1 VREAWPWLT
10 FIGLGLF
17 HGVNPAMG
25 WLFAVALG
33 LHRKSER
40 VLFAALLPIS
50 LGHATAI
57 LVSIAT
63 VMIAGRFVD
72 LSLLAIGCGIALI
85 AWACWHWLYG
95 HRHRLRIGMTTG
107 MVGLGLWSFIMALLH
122 GAGLMLLPALLPI
135 EKAHAHG
142 HGITSSSLGTAMA
155 ATATHTAAMLLATGS
170 MAFVV
175 YRWVGL
181 SLLRRAWI
189 NFDLLWS
196 AVLAIGGLMLIGSA
210 R

>member
-1 VREAWPWLT
+1 M
-10 FIGLGLF
+10 
-17 HGVNPAMG
+17 NPAMG

-33 LHRKSER
+33 LYRQSER
-40 VLFAALLPIS
+40 VLLASLIPIAF
-50 LGHATAI
+50 GHAAAVFVTIVIVLTAG
-57 LVSIAT
+57 T
-63 VMIAGRFVD
+63 FVD
-72 LSLLAIGCGIALI
+72 MSLLAVGCGLALI
-85 AWACWHWLYG
+85 AWACWHLLYG

-135 EKAHAHG
+135 EKAHAHS
-142 HGITSSSLGTAMA
+142 HTAVSSSLGTALA
-155 ATATHTAAMLLATGS
+155 AGAIHTAAMLLATGS
-170 MAFVV
+170 IAFIV

-189 NFDLLWS
+189 NFDMLWS
-196 AVLAIGGLMLIGSA
+196 AVLAIGGLLLIASA